1 LSTVEFLVLILEV
14 APNGAVSMAVS
25 VSRTN
30 IDWFGRPTTGTVS
43 TKAIEIARRLRSD
56 LSGLLVSGQ

>member
-1 LSTVEFLVLILEV
+1 LSTVEFLVLILDV
-14 APNGAVSMAVS
+14 APDGAVSMAVS

-30 IDWFGRPTTGTVS
+30 IDWFGRPTTRTNS
-43 TKAIEIARRLRSD
+43 TEAIEIARRLRSD